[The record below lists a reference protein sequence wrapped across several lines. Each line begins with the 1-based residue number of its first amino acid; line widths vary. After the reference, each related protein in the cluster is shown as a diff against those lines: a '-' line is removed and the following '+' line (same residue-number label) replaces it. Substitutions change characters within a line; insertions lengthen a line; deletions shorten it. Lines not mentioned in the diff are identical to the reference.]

1 MAIVGALL
9 FGVVAA
15 MEVVFGHLNIA
26 LAAMLDGICH
36 SFRRQYA
43 IGVSF
48 LRLNSEHFHG
58 NGHAAGAAASGFI
71 FRSAIWGG
79 SQGRLL
85 GLV

>member
-1 MAIVGALL
+1 LDNLGAALL

-43 IGVSF
+43 IGVSLF
-48 LRLNSEHFHG
+48 CN
-58 NGHAAGAAASGFI
+58 
-71 FRSAIWGG
+71 
-79 SQGRLL
+79 
-85 GLV
+85 